1 MAKISTLKLGSTTI
15 YPKTITEAI
24 ADITGIRDKHILSE
38 ILIELDKA
46 IKSNKDILDI
56 ITGDITTD
64 NSISKLIKTAIETLD
79 YSDTPVDNNFV
90 TKVDQEDGIIKVVR
104 RRPISDDISRTEN
117 NGNISGTTVE
127 SALVELQGKINESN
141 AAQKSYKI
149 VNALD
154 DVSEDANVQEAWKIQ
169 EKIGN
174 GNYGDVDGSSIIK
187 IYKDSALF
195 KVYLGTTKDTVDENT
210 GDYTTPSGTTDP
222 QSLNFIYRLSNGKYT
237 LAPIDISKF
246 LTQSEFKDGL
256 KVSDGG
262 EVSVKLDDLEG
273 SDSKKFLR
281 LVERHQGENQ
291 SIALS
296 GITEAIET
304 EYVEGHDTDVKKNAS
319 GKTQIDVSLDENVK
333 VLGVSFGGIKNGE
346 TILKG
351 TSLTNILKKLLI
363 LVKERTIV
371 LPTTELTGSSTQTLE
386 VGDTYSAT
394 LGHIY
399 KDGSFNGNPDDGFD
413 PTTISAGCTEGVTNY
428 NVGGSKQ
435 TNTSVSFPVT
445 EGNKNIGCE
454 TAYGASISTNLKNNG
469 DTDTK
474 NIPSG
479 TATSTTTYTITGK
492 YKFYVGYTEATDPSQ
507 INTTALIQGL
517 NTFDGY
523 ITPETTK
530 QQIGSETTSNGTSIV
545 IALPEKYKLK
555 TINNSIGASILSN
568 FKSNENGGTGKEGT
582 CKYTNGTTKT
592 DYHIYMYDIT
602 SGTRITYK
610 DITIGK

>member
-1 MAKISTLKLGSTTI
+1 MAKISTLKLGTTTI
-15 YPKTITEAI
+15 YPKTITEAV

-38 ILIELDKA
+38 ILKELDKA
-46 IKSNKDILDI
+46 IKNNKDTLDI
-56 ITGDITTD
+56 ITGDDATD
-64 NSISKLIKTAIETLD
+64 NSINKLIKTAIETLD

-90 TKVDQEDGIIKVVR
+90 TEVNETDGVINVVR

-127 SALVELQGKINESN
+127 SALVELQGKIDKSN

-210 GDYTTPSGTTDP
+210 GVYTIPSGTTDP

-304 EYVEGHDTDVKKNAS
+304 EYVEGHDTDVKKNTS

-333 VLGVSFGGIKNGE
+333 ALGVSFGGIKNGE

-371 LPTTELTGSSTQTLE
+371 KPTTKLTGSSTQTLE
-386 VGDTYSAT
+386 VGETYSAT

-399 KDGSFNGNPDDGFD
+399 KDGSFDGDSDNGFD
-413 PTTISAGCTEGVTNY
+413 PITIPAGCTEGVTNY
-428 NVGGSKQ
+428 NVGGTKQ
-435 TNTSVSFPVT
+435 TSTSASFTVK
-445 EGNKNIGCE
+445 EGDKIIGCE
-454 TAYGASISTNLKNNG
+454 TAYGASTATNKKNNG
-469 DTDTK
+469 EIDSR

-479 TATSTTTYTITGK
+479 TATSTTKYTISGC
-492 YKFYVGYTEATDPSQ
+492 YKFYIGYTKATDPSE

-517 NTFDGY
+517 NTFYGY
-523 ITPETTK
+523 IKPDTTN
-530 QQIGSETTSNGTSIV
+530 QSIGSETTSNGTSIV

-568 FKSNENGGTGKEGT
+568 FKSKENGGTGKEGT
-582 CKYTNGTTKT
+582 CTYTIGTTET
-592 DYHIYMYDIT
+592 VYHIYMYDIT
-602 SGTRITYK
+602 SGTKITYK
-610 DITIGK
+610 GITIGK